1 MKKIWI
7 VWVILLLYLSG
18 CSRYKQMSPYAT
30 TPAPIVV
37 ERTKNDGK
45 NATGESESISEAGSL
60 TVETAPDRI
69 PVKVK
74 GVYVSAYAAGSPAL
88 IESLLEELEK
98 TEINTVV
105 IDIKGDEGYV
115 TCEMDSPMVSELNSV
130 KRYIPDME
138 ALMKKLKA
146 RDIYTIAR
154 IAAFR
159 DPLMGEKQPD
169 WCIKNTD
176 GSLFKDNSG
185 MTWLNPYK
193 EETWDYLVEIGIA
206 AKRLGFNEVQ
216 FDYIRFCTERGMNKV
231 AFETEDQQGR
241 SKTEVITEFMDYAY
255 QKLKAEGLFVS
266 ADVFGAIIDSGID
279 AKAIGQHYGEMAKHL
294 DYISPMIYPSH
305 YADGY
310 FGLDHPDLQPYDT
323 IMEALAAS
331 NKTLAETAA
340 DGSRIAVVRPW
351 LQDFTASY
359 LKHYIPYGDAEV
371 RAQIQAVYN
380 SGHDEWLLWNASV
393 KYHWG
398 ALLTPAEAEAEALT
412 IRESRAAR
420 QTQPETEEMFA
431 GATAESEE

>member
-1 MKKIWI
+1 MKKIWFI
-7 VWVILLLYLSG
+7 WVILFLFLSG
-18 CSRYKQMSPYAT
+18 CSRYKKMSPYAT

-37 ERTKNDGK
+37 ERTKNDSK
-45 NATGESESISEAGSL
+45 NDPVESERISVAGSL
-60 TVETAPDRI
+60 SVDTAAERI
-69 PVKVK
+69 PTKVK
-74 GVYVSAYAAGSPAL
+74 GIYVSAYAAGSPAL
-88 IESLLEELEK
+88 IDALLEKIEK

-115 TCEMDSPMVSELNSV
+115 TCEMDSPAVSELNSV

-138 ALMKKLKA
+138 GLMEKLKA
-146 RDIYTIAR
+146 REIYTIAR

-193 EETWDYLVEIGIA
+193 EETWDYLVEIGIE
-206 AKRLGFNEVQ
+206 AKRLGFDEVQ
-216 FDYIRFCTERGMNKV
+216 FDYIRFCTDRGMNKA
-231 AFETEDQQGR
+231 AFETGDQKGR
-241 SKTEVITEFMDYAY
+241 SRIEVITEFMNYAY
-255 QKLKAEGLFVS
+255 EKLKAEGLFVS

-279 AKAIGQHYGEMAKHL
+279 AELIGQHYGEMAKHL

-310 FGLDHPDLQPYDT
+310 FGIDHPDMQPYDT
-323 IMEALAAS
+323 IMEALEAS
-331 NKTLAETAA
+331 NHALAGAAA
-340 DGSRIAVVRPW
+340 DGSRVAVVRPW

-359 LKHYIPYGDAEV
+359 LTHYIPYGDAEV
-371 RAQIQAVYN
+371 RAQIQAVYD
-380 SGHDEWLLWNASV
+380 SGYDEWLLWNASV

-398 ALLTPAEAEAEALT
+398 GLLTPAQAEAEALA
-412 IRESRAAR
+412 IDESRAAM
-420 QTQPETEEMFA
+420 QTQTEEMFT